1 MLAEEPDGFQ
11 GGLSAQ
17 NYGRAGLCLK
27 GSQEEAASR
36 AYTLAYLAVQR
47 RKVRDPLACRAC
59 LGRPE
64 ITDGIADPNCRHHP
78 VNHEDRAYQY
88 RL

>member
-36 AYTLAYLAVQR
+36 AYALAYLAVQR

-64 ITDGIADPNCRHHP
+64 ITDRAVRPNHRH
-78 VNHEDRAYQY
+78 NAGYHEDRAAQY